1 MCFITTLGADDMQFR
16 FSIFFPLHRSR
27 FCFCKPQFDG
37 ILFTAIHFF
46 ITYVARGG
54 RGESIGRGREGN
66 GCSSRKLHLDS
77 VLGRRI
83 VVVERGGF
91 VIHDDVLAEGDPEV
105 ESKTDPNGAWKDP
118 HSTWECH

>member
-1 MCFITTLGADDMQFR
+1 MRSDL
-16 FSIFFPLHRSR
+16 FPLYNPDSASANLSLIDL
-27 FCFCKPQFDG
+27 FAPQY
-37 ILFTAIHFF
+37 ILF